1 MTTTTTDLFEV
12 LRQIDLRIDRDAI
25 DALLRHAEKSRL
37 SHAQLLEQL
46 ALLELRER
54 ERRNLVR
61 RTRDATLEKFKALDA
76 FDWSHPRKI
85 DRSLYEQLHETLD
98 FLQRGD
104 NVLLR
109 GQAGVGKTTL
119 AKNLAQQ
126 ALTKGYSVRFRTLP
140 AALADLMRQESLPAT
155 ERRLKRYTQPDL
167 LILDELGYVPCDARA
182 ADLLFHIISRRHEQR
197 SVVIT
202 TNLAFKQWPTVFGD
216 APCLSALVD
225 RFAQHCHVLDIDA
238 DSWRDKDRQD
248 RQRKRSPKP
257 DKAKR

>member
-1 MTTTTTDLFEV
+1 MTTKTDLFQQ
-12 LRQIDLRIDRDAI
+12 LGQLGLRIEQGSI
-25 DALLRHAEKSRL
+25 DALLRHAEKSKL
-37 SHAQLLEQL
+37 SHTQMLEQL
-46 ALLELRER
+46 VELELRER
-54 ERRNLVR
+54 ERRNLAR
-61 RTRDATLEKFKALDA
+61 RSRAAALGTFKSLDG

-85 DRSLYEQLHETLD
+85 DKALYEQLHDTLD

-119 AKNLAQQ
+119 AQNLGVQALAQ
-126 ALTKGYSVRFRTLP
+126 GYSVRFCTLP

-155 ERRLKRYTQPDL
+155 ERRLKRYTQPEL

-202 TNLAFKQWPTVFGD
+202 TNLAFKQWPTVFAD

-225 RFAQHCHVLDIDA
+225 RFAQHCHVIDIDA
-238 DSWRDKDRQD
+238 DSWRDKERQD
-248 RQRKRSPKP
+248 RQRRRKTKP
-257 DKAKR
+257 TKTKH